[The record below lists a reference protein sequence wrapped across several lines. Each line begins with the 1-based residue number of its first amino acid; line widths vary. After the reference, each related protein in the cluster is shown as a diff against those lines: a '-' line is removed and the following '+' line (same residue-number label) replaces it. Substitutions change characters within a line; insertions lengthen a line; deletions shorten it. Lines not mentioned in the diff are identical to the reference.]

1 MRASI
6 TSALVHADL
15 VAEPGEV
22 VVVVGPNGAGKTSL
36 LRALAGLL
44 PSTGTVELAGRDV
57 SAMPLHAR
65 GIGWVPQ
72 APSLF
77 AHLSAR
83 DNAGFALRAGGMSRR
98 AARKAADEWLGRLGI
113 GHLGDFRPGALSG
126 GQVARVALARAL
138 AADPALVLLDEPLA
152 ALDTATGDDVRRLLR
167 STLAGGRA
175 PVLVVTHDP
184 VDVVALADSVL
195 VLENGAVVQ
204 HASPAEV
211 AVRPRNVWVAG
222 LLGQNAWRGVADETG
237 LRTAS
242 RGSAG
247 HSTGHSTGH
256 IAAAETLPAG
266 TPALALCEPA
276 SVTLHRLRPSGSA
289 RTVLAGR
296 VGELRSLGGRV
307 RVVVHSDP
315 QVIAEVTVG
324 AATELGLADGGQVW
338 AAVKAT
344 EVRLVAL

>member
-6 TSALVHADL
+6 TSALVRADL
-15 VAEPGEV
+15 VAEPGQV
-22 VVVVGPNGAGKTSL
+22 VAVVGPNGAGKTSL

-57 SAMPLHAR
+57 SALPLHAR

-72 APSLF
+72 SPSLF

-83 DNAGFALRAGGMSRR
+83 DNAGYALRARGMSRR
-98 AARKAADEWLGRLGI
+98 AARTAADEWLRRLGI
-113 GHLGDFRPGALSG
+113 GHLGDSRPGALSG

-152 ALDTATGDDVRRLLR
+152 ALDAATKDDVRRLLR

-195 VLENGAVVQ
+195 VLEDGAVVQ
-204 HASPAEV
+204 HGSPAEV
-211 AVRPRNVWVAG
+211 AARPRSAWVAG
-222 LLGQNAWRGVADETG
+222 LLGQNAWRGIADETG
-237 LRTAS
+237 LLTSPTR
-242 RGSAG
+242 
-247 HSTGHSTGH
+247 TGHVTGHVTGH

-276 SVTLHRLRPSGSA
+276 AVTLHRQRPSGSA
-289 RTVLAGR
+289 RTVLAGQ
-296 VGELRSLGGRV
+296 VGEVRSLGGRV
-307 RVVVHSDP
+307 RVVLGSDP
-315 QVIAEVTVG
+315 QVTAEVTVG
-324 AATELGLADGGQVW
+324 AATELGLADGGLVW
-338 AAVKAT
+338 ATIKAT

>member
-6 TSALVHADL
+6 TSALVRADL
-15 VAEPGEV
+15 VAEPGQV
-22 VVVVGPNGAGKTSL
+22 VAVVGPNGAGKTSL

-57 SAMPLHAR
+57 SALPLHAR

-72 APSLF
+72 SPSLF

-83 DNAGFALRAGGMSRR
+83 DNAGYALRARGMSRR
-98 AARKAADEWLGRLGI
+98 AARTAADEWLRRLGI
-113 GHLGDFRPGALSG
+113 GHLGDSRPGALSG

-152 ALDTATGDDVRRLLR
+152 ALDAATKDEVRRLLR

-184 VDVVALADSVL
+184 VDVAALADSVL
-195 VLENGAVVQ
+195 VLEDGAVVQ
-204 HASPAEV
+204 HGSPAEV
-211 AVRPRNVWVAG
+211 AARPRSAWVAG
-222 LLGQNAWRGVADETG
+222 LLGQNAWRGIADETG

-242 RGSAG
+242 MG
-247 HSTGHSTGH
+247 STGHVTGH

-276 SVTLHRLRPSGSA
+276 AVTLHRQRPSGSA
-289 RTVLAGR
+289 RTVLAGQ

-307 RVVVHSDP
+307 RVTVRSDP
-315 QVIAEVTVG
+315 QVTAEVTVG
-324 AATELGLADGGQVW
+324 AATELGLADGGLVW
-338 AAVKAT
+338 AAIKAT